1 MNESKLDIKTVW
13 YFGNNR
19 SKNLRLSPP
28 QWYAPFFLTNDFNY
42 AKDYSDYGVYSI
54 DLKSETESNILDFN
68 ALGDIR
74 ELSWPK
80 ILIDTIKNGNNDLN
94 SIAYDLYDLAFN
106 HGENL
111 LYIDK
116 SKAWLDCVKYFKSKS
131 TNIMMSF
138 RPISIWGSEADHM
151 FLLQMWK
158 DIYDAG
164 FNGFTHSE
172 FRNKILAIFSFKCI
186 DKISIHPINK
196 P

>member
-1 MNESKLDIKTVW
+1 MNESAIDTNIIW

-19 SKNLRLSPP
+19 SRNLRLTPP
-28 QWYAPFFLTNDFNY
+28 QWYAPFFLTSNY
-42 AKDYSDYGVYSI
+42 KYAIDYSDYGVYAI
-54 DLKSETESNILDFN
+54 DLKTETESNILDFN
-68 ALGDIR
+68 FMTDTNTLM
-74 ELSWPK
+74 WPK
-80 ILIDTIKNGNNDLN
+80 VLINMIKSGTSDLN
-94 SIAYDLYDLAFN
+94 GIAYDMYDLAFN
-106 HGENL
+106 NGENL
-111 LYIDK
+111 LYISK
-116 SKAWLDCVKYFKSKS
+116 SKAWLDCVNYFKAKSK
-131 TNIMMSF
+131 NIMKSF
-138 RPISIWGSEADHM
+138 RPISVWGSEADHM